1 MTMYY
6 DLYGSR
12 EMDIHELQR
21 AVANAIEVSFT
32 RRNNLA
38 YDDYYKADLPDP
50 KSIRV
55 VRNLLSDY
63 GEEEVMEPAFE
74 DRPVLLFVDG
84 FEFAAELEKA
94 LMRIPG
100 LELLRRK
107 ARPD

>member
-1 MTMYY
+1 
-6 DLYGSR
+6 
-12 EMDIHELQR
+12 
-21 AVANAIEVSFT
+21 
-32 RRNNLA
+32 
-38 YDDYYKADLPDP
+38 
-50 KSIRV
+50 

-63 GEEEVMEPAFE
+63 GEEEVMEPDFE